1 MPLWRTEYTPFTPPD
16 IPGLVAWYDSNST
29 VLSND
34 GTTVLSLRDK
44 YIYNNNLISY
54 IGAITSSN
62 VASNLLPN
70 SGSITGSVG
79 GCNIVLSNAVM
90 TSTRG
95 ILEFQ
100 YRTTGATVFVCGDFE
115 STSNSSENYLS
126 IFTRNY
132 SNPSE
137 FNNSLT
143 IGTVNRGGL
152 FSNYFVNVYDLSN
165 TTTNPTNL
173 TPIVVGWFDANRN
186 VTTAGGT
193 VSEWININTSFTN
206 HNLGR
211 GHNFVSPPAT
221 PAANTITV
229 QSNNSWTGTAAT
241 LYGCNAANV
250 LNFPYASG
258 HIYTADRKAT
268 TAPQLNARIDGN
280 PADDIGNFIRAVAFV
295 VNYDSNGM
303 VSAGNFPDFMGNV
316 ITATYVP
323 WTPNGGFYRTAFANA
338 GFQGFNNNDL
348 IFSSNIESDDG
359 TFGGGLW
366 INGSNVFS
374 AKLPTDPGF
383 AGYGRITQSFDL
395 RNSFNIVFARFG
407 EVRRTGIGIS
417 GVGGVTDQQTQQN
430 PRNFYGQIGD
440 VIVLGSNYTTR
451 DQENVEGYLAQK
463 YNLLG
468 KLRSDH
474 PYKSGYRGKYPF
486 AYYENSILTGVA
498 FNNCNTVAGSYTTGY
513 LNGRP
518 VSQNSNLNILT
529 TNRANF
535 NMFVGDS
542 CNYTAIDGFT
552 HNINTP
558 IKEIIVYN
566 RPISAFDVGRVHGYL
581 QQKYNIPSLHNNGN
595 FSY

>member
-29 VLSND
+29 VLSNN

-70 SGSITGSVG
+70 SGSITRSVG

-115 STSNSSENYLS
+115 TRSNSSENYLS

-137 FNNSLT
+137 FNNSLS

-152 FSNYFVNVYDLSN
+152 FSNFFVNVHDLSN
-165 TTTNPTNL
+165 TTTTSTNL
-173 TPIVVGWFDANRN
+173 TPIVIGWFDANRN
-186 VTTAGGT
+186 ITTAGGT
-193 VSEWININTSFTN
+193 VSIWNNNNTSFAN

-211 GHNFVSPPAT
+211 GHNFT
-221 PAANTITV
+221 PDGSAIIAAVDTITV
-229 QSNNSWTGTAAT
+229 LSNNPWTGEAAE

-250 LNFPYASG
+250 LNFPYATGYS
-258 HIYTADRKAT
+258 YTAGNRAT
-268 TAPQLNARIDGN
+268 TAPQLNARID
-280 PADDIGNFIRAVAFV
+280 ALDETNFIRAVAFV
-295 VNYDSNGM
+295 VNYDSNALT
-303 VSAGNFPDFMGNV
+303 SNYPNFMGNV
-316 ITATYVP
+316 ISATFVP
-323 WTPNGGFYRTAFANA
+323 WTIAGSYYRTGYQDTGYSSFNA
-338 GFQGFNNNDL
+338 NDL
-348 IFSSNIESDDG
+348 IWCSNTESTDGTG

-366 INGSNVFS
+366 INGSNVFNPRTAS
-374 AKLPTDPGF
+374 TGISGGF
-383 AGYGRITQSFDL
+383 GALTRGFDL
-395 RNSFNIVFARFG
+395 RSSFNIVFARFG
-407 EVRRTGIGIS
+407 EVRQTGIGIS
-417 GVGGVTDQQTQQN
+417 GIGGVTNLEGTLN
-430 PRNFYGQIGD
+430 SRSFYGQVGD

-474 PYKSGYRGKYPF
+474 PFKSGYRSKYPF
-486 AYYENSILTGVA
+486 AYYENSILTGIA

-518 VSQNSNLNILT
+518 VSRNSNLNILT

-542 CNYTAIDGFT
+542 CNYTARDGFT

-581 QQKYNIPSLHNNGN
+581 QGKYNIPSLHNNGN

>member
-70 SGSITGSVG
+70 SGRITGSVG

-115 STSNSSENYLS
+115 TRSNSSENYLS
-126 IFTRNY
+126 IFTQNY
-132 SNPSE
+132 LNPSE
-137 FNNSLT
+137 FNNSFS

-152 FSNYFVNVYDLSN
+152 FSNFFVNVHDLSN
-165 TTTNPTNL
+165 TVTTSTNL
-173 TPIVVGWFDANRN
+173 MPIVVGWFDANRN
-186 VTTAGGT
+186 ITTAGGT
-193 VSEWININTSFTN
+193 VSIWNNNNTSFAN

-211 GHNFVSPPAT
+211 GHNFSPDGST
-221 PAANTITV
+221 VIAAADTITIL
-229 QSNNSWTGTAAT
+229 SNNPWTGAAAA

-250 LNFPYASG
+250 LNFPFAPGYAA
-258 HIYTADRKAT
+258 TAGARAT
-268 TAPQLNARIDGN
+268 TVPQLNARIDDPGDN
-280 PADDIGNFIRAVAFV
+280 PAFIRAVGFV
-295 VNYDSNGM
+295 VSYNSNI
-303 VSAGNFPDFMGNV
+303 SSNNPQNLANT
-316 ITATYVP
+316 ICATYVTWNTVGSYFRHP
-323 WTPNGGFYRTAFANA
+323 FINVSAPESVPHMNFTDLVFDSNA
-338 GFQGFNNNDL
+338 A
-348 IFSSNIESDDG
+348 SPDG
-359 TFGGGLW
+359 RFGGGVW
-366 INGSNVFS
+366 INSSNVFDPS
-374 AKLPTDPGF
+374 LPPINGDAGF
-383 AGYGRITQSFDL
+383 GRYTSSFDMRSSGL
-395 RNSFNIVFARFG
+395 HIVFIRFG
-407 EVRRTGIGIS
+407 RDRQTGIGIS
-417 GVGGVTDQQTQQN
+417 GQGQLNCNQTDI
-430 PRNFYGQIGD
+430 RGFYGQIGD

-486 AYYENSILTGVA
+486 VYYENSILTGIA

-513 LNGRP
+513 LNGQP

-542 CNYTAIDGFT
+542 CNYTARDGFT

-566 RPISAFDVGRVHGYL
+566 RPLSAFDVGRVHGYL
-581 QQKYNIPSLHNNGN
+581 QEKYNMPSLHNNGN